1 MLILCVALRLPLQG
15 YTSKLDPELHLSK
28 TLNFSSATLPTMFQR
43 SIESYIDKRMGAT
56 YGPPAGR
63 RMTVFIDDINM
74 PLINEWGDQV
84 CFRLPLIGPEFW
96 PLPSEYTNQI
106 SAPPSFFP
114 QITNEIVRQL
124 MEQGGFYSLDRP
136 GEFLT
141 VVDVQVPARRRP
153 SSVLTR

>member
-1 MLILCVALRLPLQG
+1 MLVLRVALRLPLQG

-28 TLNFSSATLPTMFQR
+28 TLSFSSATLPSMFQR

-84 CFRLPLIGPEFW
+84 GFRLPLIGPESW
-96 PLPSEYTNQI
+96 PLPNEYITPIRSLPRPLFSPDNQ
-106 SAPPSFFP
+106 
-114 QITNEIVRQL
+114 
-124 MEQGGFYSLDRP
+124 
-136 GEFLT
+136 
-141 VVDVQVPARRRP
+141 
-153 SSVLTR
+153 